1 MLLDRSGKKWTT
13 KIVLSYSVHIFSYT
27 ETFQSVHGQR
37 ATVICVSTWDV
48 TGGKRICFI
57 WSCTEK
63 QQRTQTFPTFIA
75 QVTTTTTTKQ
85 QQHQNSTAKYINVS
99 SL

>member
-48 TGGKRICFI
+48 TGG
-57 WSCTEK
+57 EK
-63 QQRTQTFPTFIA
+63 DLFHLELYRE
-75 QVTTTTTTKQ
+75 TTKNPNISYIYCTSNNNNKNNNNNTKIQ
-85 QQHQNSTAKYINVS
+85 QQST
-99 SL
+99 